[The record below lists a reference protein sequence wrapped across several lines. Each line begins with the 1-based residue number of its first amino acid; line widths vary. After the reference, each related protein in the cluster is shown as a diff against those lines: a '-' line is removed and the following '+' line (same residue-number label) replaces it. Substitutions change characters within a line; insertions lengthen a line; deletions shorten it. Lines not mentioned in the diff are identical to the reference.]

1 MRSHSLIRHLTV
13 SLLSLIIPPSSHIN
27 PSSLLTISLP
37 LPHIISSL
45 LVHSTYNHAPP
56 LQPLP
61 PIHPNLPINL
71 PPHRV
76 CLAGVLRLYYS
87 ITTDVSHDSTWEG
100 TYLWTWETAE
110 LDLGIICASLPSL
123 KKLITRIMPK
133 IFGSTLHSKTASRP
147 TVGYQLG
154 SRPQQQ
160 ELWPPSRSGVGGSG
174 NAEYIL
180 ESIVNAKGVGV
191 AHERESQEEL
201 TKGHAREGGIIVT
214 RQIDVSSFA

>member
-1 MRSHSLIRHLTV
+1 MRSHSLIPSPHC
-13 SLLSLIIPPSSHIN
+13 LSPSAYHPPSSHIN

-37 LPHIISSL
+37 LPHIIAPL

-56 LQPLP
+56 LQSLP
-61 PIHPNLPINL
+61 PIHPNLPTNIT
-71 PPHRV
+71 PHRV

-87 ITTDVSHDSTWEG
+87 ITTDVSNDSTWEG
-100 TYLWTWETAE
+100 ISLWTWETAE

-133 IFGSTLHSKTASRP
+133 IFGSTVHAKTTSRP
-147 TVGYQLG
+147 AVGYQLG

-160 ELWPPSRSGVGGSG
+160 EVWPPSRSGARGSG

-180 ESIVNAKGVGV
+180 ESVVNGRGVGV
-191 AHERESQEEL
+191 GHERESQEEL
-201 TKGHAREGGIIVT
+201 TKGHGRKEGIIVT